1 MFSSS
6 SRLSLSTCCG
16 AWGGGHQ
23 RYGVPAVATFIS
35 QSLLPPSV
43 VPELWV
49 PLQEAQRFMSFPE
62 KPQKAISEPSCR
74 LALPK
79 GSVQVRSG
87 PLVTCSSLIPSP
99 SYSSHVSLL
108 PFPPVPLFLPL
119 LSLSPSFFS
128 PFPPFNKSMLLST
141 YCVLPA
147 LTPSCGKHPLN
158 TFTIKHM
165 ITNLD
170 KCPCG
175 KVPTHFTKEGAEA
188 QPPQP
193 PRVREGLELSCPPS
207 LSSTGA
213 PGGELQTSRA
223 GPAPARMGLFSGS

>member
-16 AWGGGHQ
+16 AWGGGHR
-23 RYGVPAVATFIS
+23 RYGVPAVATSIS

-74 LALPK
+74 LALPE

-87 PLVTCSSLIPSP
+87 PLVTCSAWIPSP
-99 SYSSHVSLL
+99 SHSSRVSLH
-108 PFPPVPLFLPL
+108 FPSVLLFLPL

-128 PFPPFNKSMLLST
+128 PFPPFNKSMLLNT
-141 YCVLPA
+141 YCVLRA
-147 LTPSCGKHPLN
+147 LTPSCRKHPLN

-170 KCPCG
+170 KCCRRMSAWES
-175 KVPTHFTKEGAEA
+175 THSFHKG
-188 QPPQP
+188 
-193 PRVREGLELSCPPS
+193 RC
-207 LSSTGA
+207 
-213 PGGELQTSRA
+213 
-223 GPAPARMGLFSGS
+223 